1 MTYQYFDLKKD
12 AGVGI
17 VTMNRPPVN
26 ALSADFVQ
34 EMQTLVCDMEKDRE
48 IRCVLFRSGLEKFFS
63 AGFDLTNF
71 PPDLI
76 QKYTTP
82 EKTLDMK
89 HLILAIMGGINDV
102 LKDVQKAFRMVETM
116 TKPTIAAINGLA
128 LGGGLEF
135 ALSCDFRWMGK
146 GKIGLTE
153 VGLGLIPLGGG
164 TQRLPRLI
172 GKSKAMAM
180 MLNSEKMEAKE
191 AMLLGIVDQ
200 VCDEGKLDEEAL
212 AYAKKLAAG
221 ATRAISMIKK
231 CVTSGL
237 DATLTEGLK
246 MESDSFEELCQTDD
260 MIEGVM
266 SFIEKR
272 KPNFSGQ

>member
-1 MTYQYFDLKKD
+1 MTYKYFELKKES
-12 AGVGI
+12 GVGI
-17 VTMNRPPVN
+17 VTMNRSPVN

-34 EMQTLVCDMEKDRE
+34 EMQKMVTEMEKDQE
-48 IRCVLFRSGLEKFFS
+48 VRCVLFRSGLEKFFS

-71 PPDLI
+71 PPELI
-76 QKYTTP
+76 PKYTTP

-89 HLILAIMGGINDV
+89 NLILAIMGGINDV

-116 TKPTIAAINGLA
+116 IKPTIAAINGLA

-135 ALSCDFRWMGK
+135 ALSCDFRLMGK

-153 VGLGLIPLGGG
+153 VNLGLIPLGGG

-172 GKSKAMAM
+172 GKSKAMTM
-180 MLNSEKMEAKE
+180 MLNGEKMSAEEAL
-191 AMLLGIVDQ
+191 LLGIVDK
-200 VCDEGKLDEEAL
+200 VFSEEKLDEESL

-221 ATRAISMIKK
+221 ATHAMSMIKK
-231 CVTSGL
+231 CVTGGL
-237 DATLTEGLK
+237 EVTLAEGLK
-246 MESDSFEELCQTDD
+246 IESDSFEDLCKTED

-272 KPNFSGQ
+272 KPNFSGK